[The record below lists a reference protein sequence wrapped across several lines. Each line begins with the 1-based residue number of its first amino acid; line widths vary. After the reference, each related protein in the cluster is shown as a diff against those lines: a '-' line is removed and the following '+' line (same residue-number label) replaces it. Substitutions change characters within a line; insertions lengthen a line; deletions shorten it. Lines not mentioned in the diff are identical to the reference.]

1 MNRRLVVLRH
11 AKADRGQVI
20 DHERPLTGRGRRDA
34 LAAGRWLADCG
45 ARPDLTL
52 CSTAARARET
62 WALAAVELGDP
73 VPTGYERAI
82 YNAELDDLLGVIREV
97 PADVRTLL
105 VVGHNPGLQ
114 ELVLALA
121 GEAKDD
127 TLVAARSDFG
137 TCAIAVLSV
146 PVKWQDIAAGQATLA
161 RFTVAR
167 G

>member
-11 AKADRGQVI
+11 AKADRGQVA
-20 DHERPLTGRGRRDA
+20 DHDRPLTGRGRRDA

-45 ARPDLTL
+45 ARPDLTI

-73 VPTGYERAI
+73 VPTSYERAV
-82 YNAELDDLLGVIREV
+82 YNADLDDLLGVIREV
-97 PADVRTLL
+97 PAEVQTLL
-105 VVGHNPGLQ
+105 LVGHNPGLQ
-114 ELVLALA
+114 ELVLSLA

-137 TCAIAVLSV
+137 TCAIAVLSLPV
-146 PVKWQDIAAGQATLA
+146 PWQDAALGQATLA

>member
-11 AKADRGQVI
+11 AKADRGQI
-20 DHERPLTGRGRRDA
+20 ADHERPLTGRGRRDA
-34 LAAGRWLADCG
+34 LAAGRWLADIG
-45 ARPDLTL
+45 ARPDLTV

-73 VPTGYERAI
+73 VPTSYERSL
-82 YNAELDDLLGVIREV
+82 YNADVDDLFDVVRDVPTEV
-97 PADVRTLL
+97 KTLL
-105 VVGHNPGLQ
+105 LVGHNPGLQ

-121 GEAKDD
+121 GDAKDD

-137 TCAIAVLSV
+137 TCAIAVLSLPV
-146 PVKWQDIAAGQATLA
+146 PWPDAGVGQATLA